1 MLQSLQCLS
10 QISTNYASISS
21 VSYLTRAN
29 ESLVIN
35 NVIIATD
42 CESKASYN
50 SHLSQGSACL
60 QYLVRLPTD
69 GKCIY
74 SVNNH
79 VQRSRKAETSRLFCL
94 LSLMYTAHCQTADAG
109 TDLSCAVVTLCSLP
123 FAAVLMHRVSGLV

>member
-1 MLQSLQCLS
+1 MNTNLILSTELVLQSLQCLS
-10 QISTNYASISS
+10 QMISTNDASIFS

-42 CESKASYN
+42 CDSKASFN

-69 GKCIY
+69 
-74 SVNNH
+74 
-79 VQRSRKAETSRLFCL
+79 
-94 LSLMYTAHCQTADAG
+94 AD
-109 TDLSCAVVTLCSLP
+109 TK
-123 FAAVLMHRVSGLV
+123 